1 MGRLA
6 DAHAARPLDLVLI
19 TGDMTDAGRS
29 AEWAEFFDIA
39 TAHPELAGAV
49 LILPGNHDVNIVDR
63 ANPARLDLP
72 FSPAK
77 SLRKMRALSAIAA
90 VGGDRLRVMNVGG
103 AEPGPDARGGART
116 APRGDPGLSLI
127 RAAFGCRTVS
137 PAFGMKSSR

>member
-1 MGRLA
+1 MARLEES
-6 DAHAARPLDLVLI
+6 HAARPLDLVLI

-29 AEWAEFFDIA
+29 AEWAEFFDIVA
-39 TAHPELAGAV
+39 AHPDLAGRM

-90 VGGDRLRVMNVGG
+90 VGGDRLRVIGG
-103 AEPGPDARGGART
+103 GRRAWPHAHGGAR
-116 APRGDPGLSLI
+116 AASPGDPRHSQI
-127 RAAFGCRTVS
+127 RAA
-137 PAFGMKSSR
+137 